1 MVRCLSATE
10 TGEREKAQRRRKIQW
25 YVLISLSSGNLLS
38 HLFEG
43 VQPYHANLSVT
54 YTPSYPNP
62 KLILICA
69 HDFGTTQ
76 LRKSKRVIKRKHI
89 TK

>member
-54 YTPSYPNP
+54 Y
-62 KLILICA
+62 KLAKWASCYSVFAIWDLLLGPHSFVA
-69 HDFGTTQ
+69 SFLQ
-76 LRKSKRVIKRKHI
+76 EHI
-89 TK
+89 